1 MFPNSQGLSSGLQSS
16 EEVLLPT
23 SPGPVWK
30 NGPVIGLWCLLGKD
44 FHFWIQQKPG
54 DVQQVSLFWNQICDL
69 IQTIWDLQ
77 VAIARLL
84 FSSHFCTFFGGQ
96 LPRQCGFL
104 CRWYPGSQPEHSSGP
119 WPTMETVMKSGAD
132 WPWRIFQVIHGG
144 WTFSVLSDSYC
155 WWFQKSG
162 EKTRLRL
169 LVYPIVYRVCYM
181 PSGFLGFLN
190 HQQ

>member
-1 MFPNSQGLSSGLQSS
+1 MFPIPKAYLQAFRVQKKFFCRRAQACVK
-16 EEVLLPT
+16 E
-23 SPGPVWK
+23 WA
-30 NGPVIGLWCLLGKD
+30 VIGLWCLLGKD

-104 CRWYPGSQPEHSSGP
+104 CRWYPGSQPEHSSDHDPQWKP
-119 WPTMETVMKSGAD
+119 WWKVV
-132 WPWRIFQVIHGG
+132 RIDHGG
-144 WTFSVLSDSYC
+144 YFRWSTADERSVY
-155 WWFQKSG
+155 
-162 EKTRLRL
+162 
-169 LVYPIVYRVCYM
+169 YPIVTVDGSEIRRENQVEVASLSHCLQ
-181 PSGFLGFLN
+181 GLLHAKWFLGFLN